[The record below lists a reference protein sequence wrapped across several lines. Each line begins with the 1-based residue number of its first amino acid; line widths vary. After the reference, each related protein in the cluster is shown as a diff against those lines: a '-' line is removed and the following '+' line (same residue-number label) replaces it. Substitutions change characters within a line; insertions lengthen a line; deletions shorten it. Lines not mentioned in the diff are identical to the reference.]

1 MVTETGVRDGYD
13 LLVTLELDNHNL
25 VSDLQHLA
33 VVDLPVLRHQ
43 KVFFQLYELTNALEI
58 SSHFRFNWIYFCN
71 LHDIHTVSVRSLGA
85 IALLII

>member
-1 MVTETGVRDGYD
+1 MVTETGARNRYD
-13 LLVTLELDNHNL
+13 LLLTLELDNHNL
-25 VSDLQHLA
+25 VSDMQHLA

-71 LHDIHTVSVRSLGA
+71 LHDIHIVSVLSLAA
-85 IALLII
+85 IARLNI